1 MLEADAPYLNGAELY
16 SKLFV
21 IYKGLRGKWEGE
33 KRKKWKAV
41 IKIPRPDLTF
51 RYSARFHV

>member
-1 MLEADAPYLNGAELY
+1 MGGR
-16 SKLFV
+16 K
-21 IYKGLRGKWEGE
+21 